1 MSVKSNNPAR
11 FGRAARNAVTV
22 GAMVALL
29 SGCYS
34 YRLDKVENPVAMP
47 QAWDF
52 QDNAA
57 NAVLVQKDWW
67 TSFGSPVLNDLIAQ
81 ALKDNPGIIGT
92 EERLKQAERA
102 FSQNRDA
109 LFPEV
114 RLSGSTTIGASGGTG
129 DTLRPETTDE
139 RTGNVSLSTSYNVDL
154 WGGTAARFRAQVA
167 QFIGTKYDAELA
179 RIQLS
184 AQVARAYFSLLSI
197 RSRVNIARENLA
209 IAEDLLRIQRVRF
222 ENDVL
227 RQFDLTQQTTQV
239 LSQRTQLI
247 PLENQMRQ
255 AETALGLL
263 LGRTPQEFRLEGEP
277 IDQLQVPEVAP
288 WVPSELL
295 LRRPD
300 MAAAETD
307 MAAARANVAVA
318 RAALIPVT
326 VQLSANGNQI
336 GDNTALFSLT
346 NARSFS
352 LQGVLSIAEGI
363 FSFRQKRNAVLN
375 AESNEYIA
383 LVNYAQTI
391 RTALKE
397 IDDTLATA
405 NANLRTEEVQR
416 QTLANA
422 RRSLELAQV
431 ELREGSGSQQ
441 ELLDAQRSLFTAEDS
456 LAQSRLTRLNTA
468 VQLYQALGGGWTH
481 PDR

>member
-1 MSVKSNNPAR
+1 MSVNKNQSAR
-11 FGRAARNAVTV
+11 LIRAVRSAVTV
-22 GAMVALL
+22 GAMLAALG
-29 SGCYS
+29 GCYS
-34 YRLDKVENPVAMP
+34 YRPDRVANPVTMP
-47 QAWDF
+47 PAWDF

-57 NAVLVQKDWW
+57 TAVPVQPEWW
-67 TSFGSPVLNDLIAQ
+67 TAFGSPVLNDLIAQ
-81 ALKDNPGIIGT
+81 ALRDNPGIIAT

-102 FSQNRDA
+102 FSQGRDA
-109 LFPEV
+109 LFPEI
-114 RLSGSTTIGASGGTG
+114 RLSGSTSVGSSGGTG
-129 DTLRPETTDE
+129 LAQATDE
-139 RTGNVSLSTSYNVDL
+139 RTANLSLSAGYDVDL
-154 WGGTAARFRAQVA
+154 WGGAAARFRAQVA
-167 QFIGTKYDAELA
+167 QFVGTQYDADLAHTELA
-179 RIQLS
+179 

-209 IAEDLLRIQRVRF
+209 IAEEVLRIQRVRY

-239 LSQRTQLI
+239 LTQRTQLI
-247 PLENQMRQ
+247 PLENSMRQ

-263 LGRTPQEFRLEGEP
+263 LGRTPQEFRIEGEP
-277 IDQLQVPEVAP
+277 IDQLQVPEIAP

-307 MAAARANVAVA
+307 MWAANANLSAA

-326 VQLSANGNQI
+326 VQLSATGNQI

-346 NARSFS
+346 DARTFS

-375 AESNEYIA
+375 AESNEYIT
-383 LVNYAQTI
+383 LINYAQTI

-397 IDDTLATA
+397 VDDTLATA
-405 NANLRTEEVQR
+405 NANLRTEEALR
-416 QTLANA
+416 ETLANT
-422 RRSLELAQV
+422 RRALELAQV

-441 ELLDAQRSLFTAEDS
+441 DLLDAQRSLFTAEDS

-481 PDR
+481 PDP